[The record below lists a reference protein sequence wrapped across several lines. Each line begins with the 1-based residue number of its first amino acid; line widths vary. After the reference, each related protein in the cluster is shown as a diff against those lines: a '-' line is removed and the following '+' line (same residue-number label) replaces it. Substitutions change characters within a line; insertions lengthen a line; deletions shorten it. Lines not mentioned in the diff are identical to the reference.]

1 VKRMNETS
9 LSPRRILGVILAV
22 ALAPVAASA
31 RQVGPQDPQHG
42 LQQEMIELFGK
53 VELRLRQIDK
63 LLYDAA
69 AAESAPAGGE
79 LLNRSRE
86 RGREVLE
93 GIDRI
98 LEIARQQA
106 RPSPDGGGG
115 GQQQQQEGDSPL
127 DSQGQREAGREGTPE
142 APQPEGAQPAS
153 GQPDSP
159 GREPPEPGRNELG
172 PPPRSGET
180 GRADSGGP
188 AGRWGDL
195 PPQVRELFTGAGASE
210 LPPQYRDWIDA
221 YHRRLNQRP

>member
-1 VKRMNETS
+1 VRLEIERWLGT
-9 LSPRRILGVILAV
+9 PRTLGAILA
-22 ALAPVAASA
+22 ALGFAGIAGAQQPGS
-31 RQVGPQDPQHG
+31 QDPQQG
-42 LQQEMIELFGK
+42 LQREMIELFGK

-79 LLNRSRE
+79 LLNRTRE

-115 GQQQQQEGDSPL
+115 APQEPGDSPL
-127 DSQGQREAGREGTPE
+127 DTQAQREAGREGTPE
-142 APQPEGAQPAS
+142 APQGAKPDS
-153 GQPDSP
+153 GQPDDAP

-172 PPPRSGET
+172 PPPRRGET
-180 GRADSGGP
+180 GREDPGGS

-195 PPQVRELFTGAGASE
+195 PPQVRELFTGAGSSE
-210 LPPQYRDWIDA
+210 LPAQYRDWIDA
-221 YHRRLNQRP
+221 YHRRLNRRP